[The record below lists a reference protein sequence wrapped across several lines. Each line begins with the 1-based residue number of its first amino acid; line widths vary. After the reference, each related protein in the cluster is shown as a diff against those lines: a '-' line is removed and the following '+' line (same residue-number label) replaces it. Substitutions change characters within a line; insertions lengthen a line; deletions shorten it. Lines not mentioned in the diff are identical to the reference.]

1 MKALIATLVVLLAAT
16 SASAQNADSQV
27 IKKLKDCGS
36 DTRNEFGRHIEYPAV
51 KEGGGFVGFLTVDE
65 DATGTKQR
73 YSLVNCETRKIAQ
86 IKAEYALA
94 DAGRTLKAGKDMA
107 TWVKNQR
114 AAGQLANESAFVR
127 LAKAAGY
134 PVATATLPARGSEK
148 TVRSDCGCKTFYPDL
163 FYK

>member
-1 MKALIATLVVLLAAT
+1 M
-16 SASAQNADSQV
+16 
-27 IKKLKDCGS
+27 
-36 DTRNEFGRHIEYPAV
+36 
-51 KEGGGFVGFLTVDE
+51 GFLTVDE

-94 DAGRTLKAGKDMA
+94 DAGRTLKSGKDMA

-127 LAKAAGY
+127 LAKARAIRW
-134 PVATATLPARGSEK
+134 PPPPCPRAAARKRCG
-148 TVRSDCGCKTFYPDL
+148 SDCGCKTFYPDL